1 MFTGIISDL
10 GRVRFVERR
19 DETRIGIA
27 TSYDTATI
35 EVGSSV
41 ACAGACLTVVD
52 KDRDW
57 FAADVSAETL
67 ARTTVGHWIERTP
80 VNLERSLRVGDELG
94 GHLVSGHVDGLA
106 RLVGRESEGESVR
119 LTFQS
124 PPELARFVAAKGSVA
139 LDGVSL
145 TVNEVDGALFQVN
158 IIPYTQTRTSLD
170 ALRPEDAANLEVDL
184 IARYLARL
192 TEDPRG

>member
-35 EVGSSV
+35 EVGASV

-67 ARTTVGHWIERTP
+67 ARTTVGHWIEGTP
-80 VNLERSLRVGDELG
+80 VNLERSLRAGDELG

-158 IIPYTQTRTSLD
+158 VIPYTQTRTSLD